1 MSTFSTFPRICSY
14 CNLLPHNNFLHWRPI
29 HISLIARNCRRLIS
43 KWIICCDR
51 EYLRDISD
59 ATVFKSLPIIRMQ
72 AVQRLMNDPARPW
85 WNYAPGLKYLKCWFI
100 CANVYF
106 PSRRISTVIYRNTTH
121 IPKKISTPVLR
132 LLEHIDIHEKMEAN
146 NEKIILRPWA
156 VIGWWAGFPA
166 RSLQFYWTPAR
177 WISVHRKLT

>member
-43 KWIICCDR
+43 KWIICCDW
-51 EYLRDISD
+51 EYLRYLQQRD
-59 ATVFKSLPIIRMQ
+59 ATVFKSLAIIRMQ
-72 AVQRLMNDPARPW
+72 AVQRLMNDSARPW

-121 IPKKISTPVLR
+121 IPKKISTPIYIGTYWYTRKKGGQQWKNNFESQSCHWLMSLILSPIPTI
-132 LLEHIDIHEKMEAN
+132 LLDTCKMD
-146 NEKIILRPWA
+146 
-156 VIGWWAGFPA
+156 
-166 RSLQFYWTPAR
+166 
-177 WISVHRKLT
+177 

>member
-51 EYLRDISD
+51 EYLRYLYLQQRN

-72 AVQRLMNDPARPW
+72 AVQRLMNDSARPW

-106 PSRRISTVIYRNTTH
+106 PSRRISTVIYRNTTLTFL
-121 IPKKISTPVLR
+121 KRFLLR
-132 LLEHIDIHEKMEAN
+132 FILEHIDIHEKMEAN
-146 NEKIILRPWA
+146 NEKIILSPRA
-156 VIGWWAGFPA
+156 VIGWWAWFWA
-166 RSLQFYWTPAR
+166 RSL
-177 WISVHRKLT
+177 